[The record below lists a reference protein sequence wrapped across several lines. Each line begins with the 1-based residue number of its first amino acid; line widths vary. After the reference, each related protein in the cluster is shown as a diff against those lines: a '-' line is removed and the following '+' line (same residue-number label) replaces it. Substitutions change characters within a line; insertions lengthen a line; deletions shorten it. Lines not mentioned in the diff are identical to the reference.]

1 MGVNDSDRTTM
12 ENLFWHYVKGQTKMF
27 TNKTFAA
34 ETTWDRNR
42 LESLMA
48 KIGWNE
54 KTTFPELVKQFSL
67 LSCVNSSKSSKS
79 IRTHSIL

>member
-1 MGVNDSDRTTM
+1 M

-34 ETTWDRNR
+34 ETIHNLNRNR

-54 KTTFPELVKQFSL
+54 DTTFPELVKQSSL
-67 LSCVNSSKSSKS
+67 LNSEPFPAKIIQSLHLWRLFNISK
-79 IRTHSIL
+79 LF

>member
-34 ETTWDRNR
+34 ETITTLDRNR

-54 KTTFPELVKQFSL
+54 KTTFPEFYHE
-67 LSCVNSSKSSKS
+67 LSWKPT
-79 IRTHSIL
+79 IGL